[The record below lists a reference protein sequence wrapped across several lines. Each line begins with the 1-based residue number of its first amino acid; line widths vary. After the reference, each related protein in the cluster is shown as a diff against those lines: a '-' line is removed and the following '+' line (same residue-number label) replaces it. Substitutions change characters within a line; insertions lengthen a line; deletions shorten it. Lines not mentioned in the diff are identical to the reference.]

1 MKRSLL
7 VVAVATVLGVPLVG
21 TISAHGASTTSTAA
35 AATGTSVVADWEM
48 NEPAK
53 ATVAHDSGPNGL
65 NAAVGN
71 VIQTGQVDGARTFYH
86 FPNTPP
92 NTTPA
97 DTPRLVTDS
106 STLLNPGT
114 RDFTISFTY
123 RTTMNFG
130 NIIQKGQHGSTG
142 GYVKIEQPLGHLTC
156 LFRGVLPNGQLNG
169 VLVNSATTLDD
180 GQWHSVTC
188 TRTANDVS
196 MTVDGKTTHKAGQSG
211 NISNNVPLTI
221 GGKTNCD
228 QVTVTCDFFNGDI
241 DRVEIDAGASPPP
254 TASFVGAAGVQST
267 VKAPKATV
275 PTAVQTGDLLLM
287 ESSYANATAT
297 APAGWTQL
305 GTADASGLASTV
317 WWKIASASDAGS
329 PVTVNLSVA
338 ARSTL
343 ELLAYSGVDQSTPIA
358 TSAKATNTTSTA
370 SHTTPTLS
378 AGAGD
383 WVVSLWSDLSSATTA
398 WTAPSSVTTRSTP
411 HGTGTGHVST
421 LSVDSGNAVT
431 AGVYGG
437 LTAKANSTGTKATM
451 WTIALDMQ

>member
-7 VVAVATVLGVPLVG
+7 VVAAATVLGVPLVG
-21 TISAHGASTTSTAA
+21 TVSAQAAGTAA
-35 AATGTSVVADWEM
+35 AATGSTVVADWEM

-53 ATVAHDSGPNGL
+53 STTAHDSGSNGL
-65 NAAVGN
+65 NAAVGS
-71 VIQTGQVDGARTFYH
+71 VVQTGVVEAPRTFYR
-86 FPNTPP
+86 FPNSPP

-106 STLLNPGT
+106 SSQLNPGT
-114 RDFTISFTY
+114 RAFTISFTY
-123 RTTMNFG
+123 RTTKNFG
-130 NIIQKGQHGSTG
+130 NIIQKGQHGSKG
-142 GYVKIEQPLGHLTC
+142 GYFKIEQPLGHLTC
-156 LFRGVLPNGQLNG
+156 LFRGVLPNGQLSG

-180 GQWHSVTC
+180 GQWHSVSC

-196 MTVDGKTTHKAGQSG
+196 MTVDGKTTHKAGQTG
-211 NISNNVPLTI
+211 NISNTVPLTI

-228 QVTVTCDFFNGDI
+228 QITVTCDFFNGDI
-241 DRVEIDAGASPPP
+241 DRVEIDAGASAPP
-254 TASFVGAAGVQST
+254 TASFVASAGVQST
-267 VKAPKATV
+267 VKAPKVTV
-275 PTAVQTGDLLLM
+275 PTAVQTGDLLLL
-287 ESSYANATAT
+287 ESSYVNTGATAQ

-305 GTADASGLASTV
+305 GTADATGLASTV
-317 WWKIASASDAGS
+317 WWKIANGSDAGG

-343 ELLAYSGVDQSTPIA
+343 EVMAYSGVNEGTPIA
-358 TSAKATNTTSTA
+358 ASAKATNTTSTA

-378 AGAGD
+378 AAAGD

-398 WTAPSSVTTRSTP
+398 WTAPSTVTTRSTP
-411 HGTGTGHVST
+411 HGSGAGHVST
-421 LSVDSGNAVT
+421 LGADSGKAVS

-437 LTAKANSTGTKATM
+437 LTAKANATGTKATT

>member
-7 VVAVATVLGVPLVG
+7 VVAMTTVLGVPLVG
-21 TISAHGASTTSTAA
+21 PISAHAAGTIA

-71 VIQTGQVDGARTFYH
+71 VIQTGQVDGARTFYR
-86 FPNTPP
+86 FPDTPP
-92 NTTPA
+92 NTTPPG
-97 DTPRLVTDS
+97 TPRLVTDS
-106 STLLNPGT
+106 STQLNPGT

-123 RTTMNFG
+123 RTTKNFG
-130 NIIQKGQHGSTG
+130 NIIQKGQHGSKD
-142 GYVKIEQPLGHLTC
+142 GYFKIEQPLGHLTC

-180 GQWHSVTC
+180 GQWHSITC

-211 NISNNVPLTI
+211 NISNNVPMTI

-241 DRVEIDAGASPPP
+241 DRVEIDAGGSSTPP
-254 TASFVGAAGVQST
+254 TAGFVSAAGAQST
-267 VKAPKATV
+267 VNAPKVTV

-287 ESSYANATAT
+287 ESSYVSTKATAK

-329 PVTVNLSVA
+329 PVTVTLSVA

-343 ELLAYSGVDQSTPIA
+343 ELLAYSGVNQSTPIA

-370 SHTTPTLS
+370 SHTTPTVS

-383 WVVSLWSDLSSATTA
+383 WVVSLWSDLSSATTT

-411 HGTGTGHVST
+411 HGSGSGHVST
-421 LSVDSGNAVT
+421 LSADSGKAVS
-431 AGVYGG
+431 AGSYGG
-437 LTAKANSTGTKATM
+437 LTAKANASGTNATM
-451 WTIALDMQ
+451 WTIALNMQ